1 MKVILTAWD
10 GHSHASLEKLI
21 EAGKLLGLN
30 VMGHCDYDMSLGY
43 RIIFAGEATE
53 ETEWLENAT
62 LEQLKNPGEFSY
74 AGSKK

>member
-10 GHSHASLEKLI
+10 GHSHASAEKLI
-21 EAGKLLGLN
+21 EAGKLLGLTAVGYCN
-30 VMGHCDYDMSLGY
+30 YDMKLGY
-43 RIIFAGEATE
+43 NIIFAGQATE

-74 AGSKK
+74 TRSEE